1 MSLTERQKRHLQGL
15 AHHLKPVVMVGQAGL
30 TEGVLNEV
38 GVALDHHELIKIKL
52 AGGGRAERLSMI
64 AAIAEQ
70 ADADQHPA
78 QPLPLP
84 RAAGRRAPTSCW
96 HRATWRRCTRPS
108 PGANHE

>member
-1 MSLTERQKRHLQGL
+1 MSLSERQKRHLRGL

-64 AAIAEQ
+64 AAIADQ
-70 ADADQHPA
+70 AEAENILNIGQMAVFYRPNPHKKGKRIL
-78 QPLPLP
+78 LP
-84 RAAGRRAPTSCW
+84 GR
-96 HRATWRRCTRPS
+96 
-108 PGANHE
+108 G